1 MYKLLLLIGL
11 NLCLCAGLA
20 AQPEVSVNELRKK
33 MSHAGEYVVLDV
45 RTPEEIKEGYIAGAV
60 QIDFKADD
68 FESKISSLDKSLTY
82 YVYCAAGVRSMKA
95 SKLMLDQG
103 FKSVYSVKGGMQE
116 WEKKKLP
123 VVKEE

>member
-11 NLCLCAGLA
+11 NLWFCAGLA
-20 AQPEVSVNELRKK
+20 AQPEVSVNELKK
-33 MSHAGEYVVLDV
+33 KLTRSGDYVVLDV
-45 RTPEEIKEGYIAGAV
+45 RTPEEIKEGHIKGAV

-68 FESKISSLDKSLTY
+68 FESKISTLDKSLTY

-103 FKSVYSVKGGMQE
+103 FKSVYSVKGGMEE
-116 WEKKKLP
+116 WEKKNLP